1 MQAYQSA
8 PCPYCGATWNPPG
21 AQTCTNCR
29 NQLPPPPPAY
39 APPGYA
45 PSQGQPPAAPD
56 QSGGYPYG
64 SPAYPLQPDYSQP
77 PGSYPGPQ
85 GYPGQPGQY
94 QGQPQPPPQP
104 GQYQGYPPPAG
115 YPQYQGYPQQG
126 APYGQ
131 VPGYPGYPPAAPDAA
146 SASSTLRLF
155 GQTFTIPLALPPAV
169 LQYQQAIAYG
179 ALALVGV
186 LVLVAGVLP
195 AVAASQISAANQA
208 ISATVSHQSKV
219 DAGFTSLFAP
229 DSGSADLNVVKAQE
243 TKFVKSINDSLAIV
257 QGDESTLGGAE
268 QRLAIL
274 QWVALPS
281 RTTIAA
287 ERQRLKTALDGL
299 KQADTAL
306 TAGSN
311 MGKVILPLDDAMI
324 DFTKMYT
331 ALGKRDLVGAAA
343 PYPDAQQK
351 LEDAIS
357 HDQAPGVPSIV
368 PKQLT
373 ALNDLLNNTESL
385 VQAIQSKDAAGIKK
399 YSDALQAG
407 LKNMSSLS
415 LPQDYAIKTYGPNQ
429 KAYDAAMKSL
439 KS

>member
-45 PSQGQPPAAPD
+45 QPQGQPPAAPD

-64 SPAYPLQPDYSQP
+64 SPAYPSPPGYSQP

-179 ALALVGV
+179 VLALVGV

-208 ISATVSHQSKV
+208 ISTTVSH
-219 DAGFTSLFAP
+219 
-229 DSGSADLNVVKAQE
+229 
-243 TKFVKSINDSLAIV
+243 

-274 QWVALPS
+274 QWVALPA

-351 LEDAIS
+351 LEEAIS

-429 KAYDAAMKSL
+429 KAYDEVTARVDAAGIPSNQTEAGLLLHDPSQNGVIL
-439 KS
+439 KRQVRAN